1 MRVTMIAG
9 LEGARRGEST
19 GERNSRAI
27 LVKSRRQKRALS
39 VQFINRRP
47 LRYLLSVSW
56 MAAPVEARML
66 LPPHATPSAKVGDF
80 VFGAAR
86 LPGRFRRNARRK
98 SSGATRREISL
109 RENRIQPPE
118 RHLPKPAADPQQR
131 WQLPNLGRTGNLPG
145 DERPVAGVV
154 ALQTARDGAHR
165 QSARNHLRVSRRW
178 AAVPGHLPPII

>member
-1 MRVTMIAG
+1 MIAG
-9 LEGARRGEST
+9 REPERARRGESP

-27 LVKSRRQKRALS
+27 LVKSRRQKRAIS
-39 VQFINRRP
+39 VQFINGGQLRP
-47 LRYLLSVSW
+47 TFSVSW

-66 LPPHATPSAKVGDF
+66 LPPHATLSAIVGDF
-80 VFGAAR
+80 VFSTPG
-86 LPGRFRRNARRK
+86 LPGRFRRSARRK
-98 SSGATRREISL
+98 SSGAVRREISL

-118 RHLPKPAADPQQR
+118 RHLPKPATDPQQR

-154 ALQTARDGAHR
+154 ALQTPRSGAHG

-178 AAVPGHLPPII
+178 AAMPGHLPPFI